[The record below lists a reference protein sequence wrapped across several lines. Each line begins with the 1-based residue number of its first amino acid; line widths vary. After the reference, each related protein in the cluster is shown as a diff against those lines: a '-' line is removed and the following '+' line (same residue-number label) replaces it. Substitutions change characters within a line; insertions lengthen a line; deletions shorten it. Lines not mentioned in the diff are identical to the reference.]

1 MKTLPYLTRL
11 RHTTLL
17 PLVGAAF
24 FALYPLTASAAP
36 QSNCD
41 FRILN
46 LSEEQQQE
54 WKTIRRELKETYAQ
68 KESAPQDRKSKLNK
82 LGRLLNSTS
91 FDSAAAQR
99 LLQDD
104 YNPQIDSA
112 VDDLA
117 IQHRLFHVLTPQQRE
132 IWLKNCAY

>member
-1 MKTLPYLTRL
+1 MKTLPCLICL
-11 RHTTLL
+11 NHTILL
-17 PLVGAAF
+17 PLVGAGF
-24 FALYPLTASAAP
+24 FALLPLTASAAP
-36 QSNCD
+36 QANCD

-46 LSEEQQQE
+46 LSEEQQHE
-54 WKTIRRELKETYAQ
+54 WKTIRRELKGSYSQ

-91 FDSAAAQR
+91 FDSAAARR

-117 IQHRLFHVLTPQQRE
+117 IQHRLFQVLTPQQRE
-132 IWLKNCAY
+132 IWLKNCTY